1 MCMYAAVE
9 NIKIIRISSVL
20 ILIVSLL
27 MLEISDTRLFVHLL
41 SI

>member
-1 MCMYAAVE
+1 MYAAVE